1 MPESAAS
8 AYVKSLPLAERLHRR
23 APDLA
28 SQIYSDPVRTFL
40 RDGVVILPG
49 AIDLGSLDQLDDDLI
64 RLASNKDDLLL
75 GSVEIDGPEKYYKSR
90 FLRNLSINDFRQEPP
105 GLKLVDL
112 QRFFDSARGIAFSPV
127 VTSFLDELFGAPPA
141 LIQSLTFWKSSEQP
155 IHQDFSYVHHHSRLG
170 ELAAAWIP
178 LEDIHPDSG
187 PLVYYKGSHLP
198 DQLGFYDWGQ
208 GSILASRDA
217 DHSVYDNYTRHLE
230 GIVEERGLQP
240 SIFLPKR
247 GDLLLW
253 HGALIHGGTPM
264 RNPEI
269 TRRSFVCH
277 YTTVASHKRAQAF
290 RVADGFSFDT
300 PPVPI
305 HRLSLRSR
313 LKARLQRRL
322 KPPLQRA
329 LAGWRS

>member
-1 MPESAAS
+1 MPDSAAS
-8 AYVKSLPLAERLHRR
+8 TYVTSLPLAERLHRED
-23 APDLA
+23 PELA
-28 SQIYSDPVRTFL
+28 SRIYSEHVQTFL

-49 AIDLGSLDQLDDDLI
+49 VIDLESLDELDDELA
-64 RLASNKDDLLL
+64 RLAANKNDALL
-75 GSVEIDGPEKYYKSR
+75 GGIEIDGPDKYYKAR
-90 FLRNLSINDFRQEPP
+90 LLRNLSIDDFRKEPP

-112 QRFFDSARGIAFSPV
+112 QRFFDSARRLAFSQAII
-127 VTSFLDELFGAPPA
+127 SFLEELFGSPPA
-141 LIQSLTFWKSSEQP
+141 LIQSLTFWKSSEQA
-155 IHQDFSYVHHHSRLG
+155 IHQDFSYVHHHRRLG

-187 PLVYYKGSHLP
+187 PLVYYKGSHFP

-217 DHSVYDNYTRHLE
+217 SKVVFNNYTAHLE
-230 GIVEERGLQP
+230 KLVDQHALQP

-264 RNPEI
+264 RNPDI

-277 YTTVASHKRAQAF
+277 YTTVASHKKAQSF
-290 RVADGFSFDT
+290 RVADGFSFDSA
-300 PPVPI
+300 PQPLYQPS
-305 HRLSLRSR
+305 LSGR
-313 LKARLQRRL
+313 LKARL
-322 KPPLQRA
+322 
-329 LAGWRS
+329 GRSLRGLGR

>member
-1 MPESAAS
+1 MSESASS
-8 AYVKSLPLAERLHRR
+8 AYVTSLPLAERLHRR
-23 APDLA
+23 DPGLA
-28 SQIYSDPVRTFL
+28 SQIYSDAVQTFL

-49 AIDLGSLDQLDDDLI
+49 AIDLDSLDQLDEDLN
-64 RLASNKDDLLL
+64 RLASQKDDVLL

-90 FLRNLSINDFRQEPP
+90 FLRNLSIDDFRQEPP

-112 QRFFDSARGIAFSPV
+112 QRFFASARKLAFSPV
-127 VTSFLDELFGAPPA
+127 ATSFLEELFGAPPA
-141 LIQSLTFWKSSEQP
+141 LIQSLTFWKSSEQA
-155 IHQDFSYVHHHSRLG
+155 IHQDFSYVHHHRRLG

-178 LEDIHPDSG
+178 LEDIHPDAG

-217 DHSVYDNYTRHLE
+217 DQSVYDGYTNHLE
-230 GIVEERGLQP
+230 RIIEERNLQP

-264 RNPEI
+264 RNPEL
-269 TRRSFVCH
+269 TRRSFVSH

-290 RVADGFSFDT
+290 RIADGFSFDT

-305 HRLSLRSR
+305 HRPSRRGR
-313 LKARLQRRL
+313 LKERLQRRL
-322 KPPLQRA
+322 KPPLQRV
-329 LAGWRS
+329 LAPWRS